1 MNKLLKFCF
10 LVKGFLFPA
19 FCAICED
26 SLFSSSEIRYA
37 LCEKC
42 ISNLNL
48 CEEKKCVLCGKPLIS
63 EKEKCIP
70 CRNSINHSYDRLWV
84 LFPYSGKYNKLL
96 KEYKFKKRLNLAE
109 FFIKKI
115 ISVINENP
123 ELKDAVIVPVP
134 PRPGKIKET
143 GWDQVDYLFERL
155 GKTKLINNDLSR
167 CLKRK
172 KSKIQKY
179 LDRSERIENLKGR
192 IFLKGKS
199 PKTAL
204 VIDDIITTGSTM
216 EVCASVLKE
225 NGAGKVYGLCLFYDL

>member
-1 MNKLLKFCF
+1 MKIIKKLYF

-26 SLFSSSEIRYA
+26 SLFSSSEIRYG
-37 LCEKC
+37 LCDDC
-42 ISNLNL
+42 LSSLNIT
-48 CEEKKCVLCGKPLIS
+48 EEKKCFLCGKPLIS
-63 EKEKCIP
+63 EKEKCLP
-70 CRNSINHSYDRLWV
+70 CRNGTNHSYDRLWV
-84 LFPYSGKYNKLL
+84 LFPYAGKYNKLL
-96 KEYKFKKRLNLAE
+96 KEYKFKKKLNLAE
-109 FFIKKI
+109 FFTEKI
-115 ISVINENP
+115 ISVLRENP

-134 PRPGKIKET
+134 PRPGKINEL
-143 GWDQVDYLFERL
+143 GWDQIDYLIKRL
-155 GKTKLINNDLSR
+155 KKNINTENAIKH

-179 LDRSERIENLKGR
+179 LSRTERIENLKGR

-216 EVCASVLKE
+216 EVCASVLKK
-225 NGAGKVYGLCLFYDL
+225 NGTEKVYGLCLFYD